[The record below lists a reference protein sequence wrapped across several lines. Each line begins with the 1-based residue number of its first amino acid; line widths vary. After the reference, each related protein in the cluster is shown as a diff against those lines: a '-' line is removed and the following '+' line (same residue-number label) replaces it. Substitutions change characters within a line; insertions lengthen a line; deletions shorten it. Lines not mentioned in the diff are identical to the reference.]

1 LFPSCFHPP
10 SHLRDLAR
18 VCAQAGQAEVRE
30 HKTHSSYP
38 HLGEQL
44 PGTVSVWPPG
54 PPRQSPH
61 QYRLRRAGCI
71 QAWLCRLHLVSGR
84 PHPHPPPPLPEHQ
97 SYLKVWEECPGCWHP
112 FVGQVRGVQLWHSGS
127 QEMGWPGGESTSH
140 TAVTMTQGEGKPQN
154 YHKAI
159 QIQAWPH
166 QSAKS
171 DSVSSGFRAGV
182 CVCVY
187 VCIFL
192 RMNSSPG
199 FLL

>member
-1 LFPSCFHPP
+1 MAAGTTKAEPTPAPP
-10 SHLRDLAR
+10 SESWLPAGLAQQAPSGLLPWSIVLSQKFGKCAQGVGILSWGKCVVCSFGTRDL
-18 VCAQAGQAEVRE
+18 
-30 HKTHSSYP
+30 
-38 HLGEQL
+38 
-44 PGTVSVWPPG
+44 
-54 PPRQSPH
+54 
-61 QYRLRRAGCI
+61 RRG
-71 QAWLCRLHLVSGR
+71 G
-84 PHPHPPPPLPEHQ
+84 
-97 SYLKVWEECPGCWHP
+97 
-112 FVGQVRGVQLWHSGS
+112 GVV
-127 QEMGWPGGESTSH
+127 GESTSH
-140 TAVTMTQGEGKPQN
+140 TAVSMTQGEGKPQN

-199 FLL
+199 FLLCK

>member
-1 LFPSCFHPP
+1 MFPSCCHPP
-10 SHLRDLAR
+10 SHLRGPAR
-18 VCAQAGQAEVRE
+18 VCPQAGQAEVRE
-30 HKTHSSYP
+30 HKTHSSGW

-44 PGTVSVWPPG
+44 PSTVSVWPRG
-54 PPRQSPH
+54 LRRQSPH
-61 QYRLRRAGCI
+61 QHRPRRAGCM
-71 QAWLCRLHLVSGR
+71 QAWLCRLHLLS
-84 PHPHPPPPLPEHQ
+84 PQPCHPAQ
-97 SYLKVWEECPGCWHP
+97 SISLISKVWEVCPGGWHL

-127 QEMGWPGGESTSH
+127 RERGWRGGKSTSH